1 MASPSPDPGHYSMK
15 HTALILI
22 IMAVLSGTVA
32 PAAEVNPGKQAEKK
46 PAGHK
51 AYKGSASIM
60 AGITMA
66 GVQGEY
72 TIVPHVG
79 IRAVGLAI
87 FGAGFNSM
95 NRDEYILSAI
105 VTPVLHLGPELK
117 ILDPILMLGFVY
129 SYHHWESKTGCP
141 GGSRTIREGNLHDF
155 TFGAGIGFLFKFADR
170 FKMGVNLWLNYDY
183 GVVTTY
189 TMRKKKGSRII
200 LPVPLVK
207 FTVQF

>member
-1 MASPSPDPGHYSMK
+1 MK
-15 HTALILI
+15 DIVLI
-22 IMAVLSGTVA
+22 IAAMAVLSGA
-32 PAAEVNPGKQAEKK
+32 FAQAAEITPAKK
-46 PAGHK
+46 ETAKPPERK
-51 AYKGSASIM
+51 SYQCSASIM
-60 AGITMA
+60 GGITMT

-72 TIVPHVG
+72 TVVPHVG

-105 VTPVLHLGPELK
+105 ATPVLHLGPELK
-117 ILDPILMLGFVY
+117 ILDMVLMLGFVY
-129 SYHHWESKTGCP
+129 SFHHWESKTSCLGL
-141 GGSRTIREGNLHDF
+141 GGSRTLREGNLHDF

-170 FKMGVNLWLNYDY
+170 FKVGINLWLNYDY

-189 TMRKKKGSRII
+189 TMRKKKGDRII
-200 LPVPLVK
+200 LPVPLVE

>member
-1 MASPSPDPGHYSMK
+1 MK
-15 HTALILI
+15 NIVLI
-22 IMAVLSGTVA
+22 ITFMAVLSG
-32 PAAEVNPGKQAEKK
+32 PAAAAEEVNPAQQEQAQ
-46 PAGHK
+46 PAGRK
-51 AYKGSASIM
+51 PYKGSASIM
-60 AGITMA
+60 GGITMA

-72 TIVPHVG
+72 TFVPHVG

-117 ILDPILMLGFVY
+117 ILDTVLMLGLVY
-129 SYHHWESKTGCP
+129 SYHHWESKASHPGV
-141 GGSRTIREGNLHDF
+141 GGSRTVREGNLHDV

-170 FKMGVNLWLNYDY
+170 FKVGINLWLNYDY
-183 GVVTTY
+183 GVVSTY
-189 TMRKKKGSRII
+189 TMRKKKGNRII
-200 LPVPLVK
+200 LPVPLIE